1 MTLQGLNDAKHWR
14 DRAAEMRALSDEM
27 KDVEVRPLILR
38 LANEYDKLAH
48 RAEDRAAHNEPGPSE
63 RHAVEYRRVA
73 AQLKDPQLKKRLGD
87 MADVWDMLAR
97 ERRQEVVEKN
107 PDQT

>member
-1 MTLQGLNDAKHWR
+1 MALQGIYDAKYWR

-27 KDVEVRPLILR
+27 KDVEVGSLILR
-38 LANEYDKLAH
+38 LANDYDKLAD

-63 RHAVEYRRVA
+63 QHAAEYRQVA
-73 AQLKDPQLKKRLGD
+73 AQMKDPQLKKRLED

-97 ERRQEVVEKN
+97 ERRQGVVENN

>member
-1 MTLQGLNDAKHWR
+1 MALQGIYDAKHWR

-27 KDVEVRPLILR
+27 KDVEVRSLILR
-38 LANEYDKLAH
+38 LANDYDKLAD

-63 RHAVEYRRVA
+63 QHAAEYRQVA
-73 AQLKDPQLKKRLGD
+73 AQMKDPQLKKRLED
-87 MADVWDMLAR
+87 MADVWDMLPR
-97 ERRQEVVEKN
+97 ERRQGVVENN